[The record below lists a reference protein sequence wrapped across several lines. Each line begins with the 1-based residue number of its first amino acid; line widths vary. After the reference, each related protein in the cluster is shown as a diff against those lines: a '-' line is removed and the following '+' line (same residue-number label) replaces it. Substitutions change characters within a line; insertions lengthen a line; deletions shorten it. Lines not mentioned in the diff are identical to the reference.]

1 MSRKLILTPYEH
13 GFLAALHHI
22 INESSLGKNDIPI
35 DTHHLLLS
43 ALTMA
48 GVDNIQSSS
57 IPSTT
62 KTKLITKIDSK
73 TFSEEWSK
81 CNSKIGV
88 ITEKY
93 ITNKSSKE
101 TKEAIGNVSH
111 RISQLFYAMQTN
123 SGILT
128 FSPLNQIENKEH
140 LPIELIYPV
149 DILYSSVQTQNANLP
164 IVKFDLEKK
173 EFKRLIDVLESK
185 EFNNYKEAQTEIELN
200 RNLTIKTV
208 KLIEKAGKELYTKN
222 SRILNLRENLIKAIP
237 LSSKVIDLFFG
248 KLPGMLTEHSGK
260 ILTEYLKINKTI
272 PIYNCDSMLTEL
284 LNYRLKKVNESK

>member
-13 GFLAALHHI
+13 GFLAALHHV
-22 INESSLGKNDIPI
+22 INESELGKNDIPVDI
-35 DTHHLLLS
+35 PHLLLS

-57 IPSTT
+57 IPSNTE
-62 KTKLITKIDSK
+62 TKLITKIDSQ
-73 TFSEEWSK
+73 TFSEEWSE
-81 CNSKIGV
+81 CSSKIRT

-93 ITNKSSKE
+93 ISEKSSEE
-101 TKEAIGNVSH
+101 TKEAVRNVSH

-128 FSPLNQIENKEH
+128 FSPLNRIDNKEV
-140 LPIELIYPV
+140 LPLELIYPI
-149 DILYSSVQTQNANLP
+149 DILYSSVQTRNANLP
-164 IVKFDLEKK
+164 IVKLDLEKK
-173 EFKRLIDVLESK
+173 EFKRLIDILESK
-185 EFNNYKEAQTEIELN
+185 EFSYYKEAQSEIELN
-200 RNLTIKTV
+200 KNLTIKTV
-208 KLIEKAGKELYTKN
+208 KLIEKAGKDLYTKN
-222 SRILNLRENLIKAIP
+222 SKILNLRENLIKAIP

-260 ILTEYLKINKTI
+260 ILTDYLKLNKTI

-284 LNYRLKKVNESK
+284 VNYRLKKINPSK